1 MKRFREPSTPK
12 IFKRH
17 FLKNWNTGSKFDLH
31 VARYVFGGSRNL
43 VFYIHHGAK
52 TTDLGAAWLHDYK
65 GDGKRNGD
73 FAVTS
78 VFHFFSCWSEDV
90 IYETSTRLLTTL
102 RPFRNKAK
110 VYLLRAF
117 YKKTGLYLSEI
128 VDKVFGYIKIETM
141 VNYYIED
148 GCPNEPGGKAIHSF
162 DNKSI
167 WKHFNT
173 HLLIYTVE
181 KKRKKKKINE
191 TSFI

>member
-1 MKRFREPSTPK
+1 
-12 IFKRH
+12 
-17 FLKNWNTGSKFDLH
+17 
-31 VARYVFGGSRNL
+31 
-43 VFYIHHGAK
+43 
-52 TTDLGAAWLHDYK
+52 
-65 GDGKRNGD
+65 
-73 FAVTS
+73 
-78 VFHFFSCWSEDV
+78 
-90 IYETSTRLLTTL
+90 
-102 RPFRNKAK
+102 
-110 VYLLRAF
+110 
-117 YKKTGLYLSEI
+117 
-128 VDKVFGYIKIETM
+128 M